1 MQRSGHEE
9 VTLMNVSFR
18 LLGFLSAL
26 LASGTAPGIELQ
38 VGNVAPGS
46 DTVQLYVGGRELGP
60 RLAYGEFA
68 TVSQAG
74 GEFAVSAVRRQDD
87 RVLATVELELAP
99 RDAVE
104 PILLLTGNDAA
115 QPYDL
120 RLYQRAG
127 MEGDERNA
135 KALSN
140 ASVALHHLAPYAV
153 PESNPWL
160 EFEQAC
166 AGSSAA
172 GGSSNGSGGTI
183 RFGHARTLAFNS
195 VHDEWRCVLRIA
207 DPVFGAFEVPRPLT
221 SERTTRF
228 LLVGDGER
236 APFEVLVVER
246 GTVIHRAGANPPAPG
261 AVVHARDLWYDL
273 SRPAQAVSLYEIA
286 GGQDTLGFWFT
297 QGTDGLPEW
306 FYFDG
311 TATGLPGQR
320 DLVVYRGT
328 PGTAEPLT
336 PVGSARLFY
345 LDCNNA
351 EIRILSGERRFDTLR
366 LRRSRAVS
374 TCELLD

>member
-1 MQRSGHEE
+1 MS
-9 VTLMNVSFR
+9 LLFR
-18 LLGFLSAL
+18 FLAL
-26 LASGTAPGIELQ
+26 LSLLAAGRCALAIELQ
-38 VGNVAPGS
+38 LGNVAPGS
-46 DTVQLYVGGRELGP
+46 GSVQFYVAGRELGP

-74 GEFAVSAVRRQDD
+74 GPFTVSAVRRNDD
-87 RVLATVELELAP
+87 RVLATVRLELAP

-104 PILLLTGNDAA
+104 PILVLTGNDTVQA
-115 QPYDL
+115 YDL

-127 MEGDERNA
+127 LESDRFV
-135 KALSN
+135 KALTN

-160 EFEQAC
+160 EFEHVC
-166 AGSSAA
+166 SGSSAA
-172 GGSSNGSGGTI
+172 GGSSNSSGGTI
-183 RFGHARTLAFNS
+183 RYGHARTLALNS
-195 VHDEWRCVLRIA
+195 RHDAWRCVLRIA
-207 DPVFGAFEVPRPLT
+207 DSVFGAFEVPQPLS

-228 LLVGDGER
+228 FIVGDGER
-236 APFEVLVVER
+236 AAFEVMVVER
-246 GTVIHRAGANPPAPG
+246 GKVVHRAGVTPPAPG
-261 AVVHARDLWYDL
+261 AVVLARDLWYDL

-297 QGTDGLPEW
+297 QGTGGLPEW
-306 FYFDG
+306 FFFDG
-311 TATGLPGQR
+311 SATGLPGQR

-328 PGTAEPLT
+328 PGAPEPLAA
-336 PVGSARLFY
+336 VGSARLFY

-374 TCELLD
+374 TCELLE